1 MTTRAKGT
9 VLEPRAE
16 AGGQTHGMRAQSI
29 GAIVMAAGL
38 GKRMRSK
45 LGKVLH
51 PIAGRPMVLYVVDVA
66 QRLANRGVVVVVG
79 HQGEQVKSVVEAHCA
94 AAASRERLHALR
106 ESTLGGANGQASADL
121 APVHFAVQAQ
131 QLGTGHAVMQAR
143 DVFQQMSGGPAG
155 AYLILNGDTPLL
167 SEDTVRALLRMHE
180 RERAAVTLLT
190 VRLPNPSGYGR
201 VVRSESRTDAMDVLR
216 IVEDKDASPAEAG
229 IDEVNVGTYVV
240 DGPFL
245 FEALAHLQPKNAQ
258 KEYYLTDIIEMAVK
272 QGRRVS
278 ALIAADVDE
287 GMGINTRQQLA
298 AAERVIRGRIAQ
310 RWMDA
315 GVTMLDPRSTWIDH
329 GVEIGR
335 DTVLHPHVTLEGRT
349 MLGEDCVVRSYSRI
363 TDCLLGDRVV
373 VQDSCVLREAKLEND
388 TTVGPFAHL
397 RPGAVLRRSA
407 KVGNFVEIKKS
418 ELGEGSKANH
428 LTYLGDAKIGKDVN
442 IGAGTITCNYDGFKK
457 HETVVEDG
465 VFIGSDT
472 QLIAPVTVGKGAIVA
487 AGSSIT
493 ETVPA
498 DALAVAR
505 ARQVTI
511 PGWAEKRRALQVSGG
526 RDASAVTREAK
537 SAPLTAEAARSFD
550 SSTVLGAEPERGR
563 RLEST
568 RGGERVEPLNS
579 PKSSRPTKQRP
590 VASGSRTTKKRK
602 RK

>member
-1 MTTRAKGT
+1 MMTGGKGT
-9 VLEPRAE
+9 VLEPGAAADS
-16 AGGQTHGMRAQSI
+16 AGQGHGNHLQSI

-66 QRLANRGVVVVVG
+66 QRLADRGVVVVVG

-94 AAASRERLHALR
+94 ATASRERLQALR
-106 ESTLGGANGQASADL
+106 ESTHGAANGVQGASP

-143 DVFQQMSGGPAG
+143 DVFKQMSGGPAG

-167 SEDTVRALLRMHE
+167 SEATVRALLGMHE

-190 VRLPNPSGYGR
+190 VHLPDPSGYGR
-201 VVRSESRTDAMDVLR
+201 VIRSESRTDAMDVLR
-216 IVEDKDASPAEAG
+216 IVEDKDASPAEAA
-229 IDEVNVGTYVV
+229 ITEINVGTYVV

-245 FEALAHLQPKNAQ
+245 FEVLSHLQPKNAQ

-272 QGRRVS
+272 QGRRVL
-278 ALIAADVDE
+278 ALVAADVDE

-298 AAERVIRGRIAQ
+298 AAERVVRDRIAQ

-315 GVTMLDPRSTWIDH
+315 GVTMLDPESTWIDH

-335 DTVLHPHVTLEGRT
+335 DTVLHPHVTIEGRT
-349 MLGEDCVVRSYSRI
+349 TIGEDCVIRSHSRV
-363 TDCLLGDRVV
+363 TDSVLGQRVV
-373 VQDSCVLREAKLEND
+373 VQDSCVLREARLEDD

-407 KVGNFVEIKKS
+407 KVGNFVEIKKA

-428 LTYLGDAKIGKDVN
+428 LSYLGDARIGTGVN

-457 HETVVEDG
+457 HETIVEDG

-472 QLIAPVTVGKGAIVA
+472 QLIAPVKVGRGATVA

-493 ETVPA
+493 DEVPA

-505 ARQVTI
+505 ARQVNI
-511 PGWAEKRRALQVSGG
+511 PGWAEKRRSLQAAEE
-526 RDASAVTREAK
+526 RDASCVRRELK
-537 SAPLTAEAARSFD
+537 SGRPTPDAARLS
-550 SSTVLGAEPERGR
+550 
-563 RLEST
+563 
-568 RGGERVEPLNS
+568 S
-579 PKSSRPTKQRP
+579 PKSSRLIKKQRTTSKTSP
-590 VASGSRTTKKRK
+590 TKKRA
-602 RK
+602 RS

>member
-1 MTTRAKGT
+1 MTLHSKGT
-9 VLEPRAE
+9 VLEPGDAAE
-16 AGGQTHGMRAQSI
+16 SGGQGRGVRAQSI

-79 HQGEQVKSVVEAHCA
+79 HQGGQVKSVVEAHCA
-94 AAASRERLHALR
+94 ATASRDRLHAMR
-106 ESTLGGANGQASADL
+106 ESPLGCTNGQPSAEL

-143 DVFQQMSGGPAG
+143 DVFRQMSDGPAG

-190 VRLPNPSGYGR
+190 VHLPDPSGYGR

-229 IDEVNVGTYVV
+229 IDEINVGTYVV

-245 FEALAHLQPKNAQ
+245 FEALSHLQPKNAQ
-258 KEYYLTDIIEMAVK
+258 REYYLTDIIEMAVT

-315 GVTMLDPRSTWIDH
+315 GVTLLDPGSTWIDH

-335 DTVLHPHVTLEGRT
+335 DTVLHPHITLEGRT
-349 MLGEDCVVRSYSRI
+349 ILGEDCVVRSHSRV
-363 TDCLLGDRVV
+363 TDCVLGQRVV
-373 VQDSCVLREAKLEND
+373 VQDSCVLREARLEDD

-418 ELGEGSKANH
+418 ELGEGTKANH

-457 HETVVEDG
+457 HETIIEDR

-472 QLIAPVTVGKGAIVA
+472 QLIAPVAVGKGAIVA

-493 ETVPA
+493 DDVPA
-498 DALAVAR
+498 DALVVAR
-505 ARQVTI
+505 ARQVNI
-511 PGWAEKRRALQVSGG
+511 PGWAEKRRQLQASGG
-526 RDASAVTREAK
+526 GREARGTRPPARAQSK
-537 SAPLTAEAARSFD
+537 APPSKPA
-550 SSTVLGAEPERGR
+550 
-563 RLEST
+563 
-568 RGGERVEPLNS
+568 
-579 PKSSRPTKQRP
+579 
-590 VASGSRTTKKRK
+590 GSRSMKKRGK
-602 RK
+602 K

>member
-1 MTTRAKGT
+1 
-9 VLEPRAE
+9 
-16 AGGQTHGMRAQSI
+16 
-29 GAIVMAAGL
+29 MAAGL

-66 QRLANRGVVVVVG
+66 QRLADRGVVVVVG

-94 AAASRERLHALR
+94 ATASRERLQALR
-106 ESTLGGANGQASADL
+106 ESTHGAANGVQAASP

-143 DVFQQMSGGPAG
+143 DVFKQMSGSPAG
-155 AYLILNGDTPLL
+155 TYLILNGDTPLL
-167 SEDTVRALLRMHE
+167 SEATVRALLGMHE

-190 VRLPNPSGYGR
+190 VHLPDPSGYGR
-201 VVRSESRTDAMDVLR
+201 VIRSESRTDAMDVLR
-216 IVEDKDASPAEAG
+216 IVEDKDASPAEAA
-229 IDEVNVGTYVV
+229 INEINVGTYVV

-245 FEALAHLQPKNAQ
+245 FEALSHLQPKNAQ

-272 QGRRVS
+272 QGRRVL
-278 ALIAADVDE
+278 ALVAADVDE

-298 AAERVIRGRIAQ
+298 AAERVVRDRVAQ

-315 GVTMLDPRSTWIDH
+315 GVTMLDPESTWIDH

-335 DTVLHPHVTLEGRT
+335 DTVLHPHVTIEGRT
-349 MLGEDCVVRSYSRI
+349 TIGEDCVIRSHSRV
-363 TDCLLGDRVV
+363 TDSVLGQRVV
-373 VQDSCVLREAKLEND
+373 VQDSCVLREARLEDD

-407 KVGNFVEIKKS
+407 KVGNFVEIKKA

-428 LTYLGDAKIGKDVN
+428 LSYLGDARIGTGVN

-457 HETVVEDG
+457 HETIVEDG

-472 QLIAPVTVGKGAIVA
+472 QLIAPVKVGRGATVA

-493 ETVPA
+493 DEVPA

-505 ARQVTI
+505 ARQVNI
-511 PGWAEKRRALQVSGG
+511 PGWAEKRRSLQASEE
-526 RDASAVTREAK
+526 RDASRVRRELK
-537 SAPLTAEAARSFD
+537 SERPTPDAARLS
-550 SSTVLGAEPERGR
+550 
-563 RLEST
+563 
-568 RGGERVEPLNS
+568 S
-579 PKSSRPTKQRP
+579 PKSSRLIKKQRTTSKTSP
-590 VASGSRTTKKRK
+590 TKKRA
-602 RK
+602 RS